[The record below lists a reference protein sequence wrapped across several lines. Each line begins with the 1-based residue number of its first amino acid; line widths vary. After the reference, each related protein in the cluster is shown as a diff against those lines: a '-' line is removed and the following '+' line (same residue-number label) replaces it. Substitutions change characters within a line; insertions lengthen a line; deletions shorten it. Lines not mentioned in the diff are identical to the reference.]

1 MLKRREKKNRT
12 WHACSVTCISTIT
25 GLYATFTPRTYF
37 CSAYVT
43 RVRVPLQCSL
53 SVVFGAQ
60 FNCRRTVAFV
70 LNHAFTMLHMF
81 SLATGLPFVV

>member
-1 MLKRREKKNRT
+1 M
-12 WHACSVTCISTIT
+12 TCISTIT

-70 LNHAFTMLHMF
+70 LNHAFTMLHVF
-81 SLATGLPFVV
+81 VGHWLAFCRLESAHKIT